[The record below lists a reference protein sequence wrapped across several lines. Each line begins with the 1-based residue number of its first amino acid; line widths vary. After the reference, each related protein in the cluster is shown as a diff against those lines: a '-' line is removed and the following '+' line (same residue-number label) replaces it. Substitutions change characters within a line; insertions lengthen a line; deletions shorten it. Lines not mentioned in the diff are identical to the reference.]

1 MNFVFT
7 LSKLLKINKKSF
19 IKSMNSFSG
28 LPHRYEIFLKRSNL
42 TFINDSKA
50 TSFEAAKFALK
61 SKKNI
66 FWILGG
72 LPKQK
77 DKITFKE
84 FKNNILKSYIIG
96 KSVNFFRKQLQGEI
110 NFTISKFLKIAVAN
124 AIKDAKLLNNQNNV
138 VLLSPAAASFDQF
151 QNFEKRGD
159 EFKRLCKLYVNKY
172 Y

>member
-1 MNFVFT
+1 
-7 LSKLLKINKKSF
+7 
-19 IKSMNSFSG
+19 MNSFSG

-77 DKITFKE
+77 DKITFKKIQKQY
-84 FKNNILKSYIIG
+84 FKIIYNW
-96 KSVNFFRKQLQGEI
+96 KK
-110 NFTISKFLKIAVAN
+110 
-124 AIKDAKLLNNQNNV
+124 
-138 VLLSPAAASFDQF
+138 
-151 QNFEKRGD
+151 
-159 EFKRLCKLYVNKY
+159 C
-172 Y
+172 